1 MQELSIQ
8 IKINPELYLKDPES
22 SDLGK
27 RIVSA
32 SITLIDELGF
42 EAFTFK
48 KLGNLIGS
56 PESSVYRY
64 FSSKHQLLVYL
75 LCWYWSWVEYKIVF
89 GTNSAV
95 SPVDKLTMAIDIIST
110 PTSIDNSFLHINEV
124 LLNKIVISESTKIF
138 HTKAIEVDNEKGYF
152 AVYKRIVNRVSTF
165 ILEVNPAY
173 QFPRMLV
180 IALLEGVSEQNYF
193 SEHLP
198 LISDGKKC
206 ENQVS
211 SFYKELIFKVIS

>member
-1 MQELSIQ
+1 MEELSIQ

-22 SDLGK
+22 SELGK

-32 SITLIDELGF
+32 SIVLIDELGF

-48 KLGNLIGS
+48 KLGIYIGS

-89 GTNSAV
+89 GTNSDNSA
-95 SPVDKLTMAIDIIST
+95 VDKLTTAIDIISS
-110 PTSIDNSFLHINEV
+110 PTSLDYSFLHINEV

-138 HTKAIEVDNEKGYF
+138 HTKAIEIDNEKGYF
-152 AVYKRIVNRVSTF
+152 AVYKRIVQRVATF
-165 ILEVNPAY
+165 ISEVNPDY

-198 LISDGKKC
+198 LISDDKKC

-211 SFYKELIFKVIS
+211 QFYKNLIFKVIS